1 MIDNYRYGVL
11 PYEIQII
18 ILKMG
23 LEHPLSSIIKKTK
36 KNLPKPIFEESSFFD
51 LYFLFFI
58 NSRVIHN
65 HFLHHSSM
73 GLDHMDRGF

>member
-23 LEHPLSSIIKKTK
+23 LEHPLSSIIKKTI
-36 KNLPKPIFEESSFFD
+36 KNLPEPIFEKSSFFE
-51 LYFLFFI
+51 LYFLFHI
-58 NSRVIHN
+58 NLNFFWSYDR
-65 HFLHHSSM
+65 FLKK
-73 GLDHMDRGF
+73 LNLEN